1 MSPHDTEG
9 AAMQSPLRGTTA
21 PLSRIPCVPP
31 PVASPRPPGRGWRGP
46 LSRLVAVVVFV
57 LAAALVGPAPT
68 AHAAVGLTKVT
79 GFGAN
84 PGQLNMYVYR
94 PASLPDRPAVVF
106 ALHGCSQDAQTYAD
120 NSGLPE
126 LADRH
131 KFLVVFA
138 ETTFANNMGKC
149 FNWFQP
155 ADNRRGQGEAAS
167 IRQMAAHTVSAYG
180 ADARR
185 TYVTGLSAGGAM
197 TSAMLATYPDVF
209 QAGAVVAGLPHGCAD
224 DLIAAGTCMSPGT
237 DLTPAQWAQRVR
249 DAHPSWSGPWPR
261 MAVWHGDKDT
271 KVVPRNADEL
281 RDQWTALHGLSQK
294 PTRTSVIGPNSTR
307 HEEYAA
313 ADDSVAVEVNRVP
326 DIGHA
331 TPVDPGSGAQQC
343 GSTGT
348 ANFQDSICS
357 SHWITRFFGLSEPF
371 EDNRLPAP
379 TGLTVSEATDTTVR
393 LSWDPVDGADGYLV
407 HRDGALLTTADATS
421 YADTGLTAGSSHT
434 YAVAAR
440 DADGEPGR
448 LSGTVTARTTG
459 GVTACWTATN
469 YAHVQAGRA
478 TTSGGYAY
486 AKGSE
491 QNMGLYNIFVTHTL
505 KESPAGHFTLADGT
519 CT

>member
-1 MSPHDTEG
+1 
-9 AAMQSPLRGTTA
+9 MQSPSRGTTV
-21 PLSRIPCVPP
+21 PPSRIPSVPP
-31 PVASPRPPGRGWRGP
+31 PVASPGPSGRGWRGL
-46 LSRLVAVVVFV
+46 LSRLVAVAALV
-57 LAAALVGPAPT
+57 LAAALAGPAPT
-68 AHAAVGLTKVT
+68 AHAAAGLTRVT
-79 GFGAN
+79 DFGAN

-106 ALHGCSQDAQTYAD
+106 ALHGCSQNAQLYAD

-138 ETTFANNMGKC
+138 ETTTANNMSKC

-155 ADNRRGQGEAAS
+155 ADTRRGQGEAAS

-180 ADARR
+180 ADSGR

-197 TSAMLATYPDVF
+197 TSVMLATYPDVF
-209 QAGAVVAGLPHGCAD
+209 QAGAVVAGLPYGCAG
-224 DLIAAGTCMSPGT
+224 DLVAAGTCMSPGT

-281 RDQWTALHGLSQK
+281 RDQWTALHGLSQT
-294 PTRTSVIGPNSTR
+294 PARTSLIGPNSTR
-307 HEEYAA
+307 HEEYTA
-313 ADDSVAVEVNRVP
+313 ADGSVAVEVNRVP

-331 TPVDPGSGAQQC
+331 TPVDPGSGPQQC

-348 ANFQDSICS
+348 VNFQDSLCS
-357 SHWITRFFGLSEPF
+357 SHWITEFFGLAEPV
-371 EDNRLPAP
+371 EDDGLPAP
-379 TGLTVSEATDTTVR
+379 TGLTVGDATDTTLR
-393 LSWDPVDGADGYLV
+393 LSWEPVDGADGYLV
-407 HRDGALLTTADATS
+407 HRDGAPLTTVGATS
-421 YADTGLTAGSSHT
+421 YTDSGLTPGTSHT

-440 DADGEPGR
+440 ASDGTTGR
-448 LSGTVTARTTG
+448 LSGLVTARTTG
-459 GVTACWTATN
+459 GTAACWTASN

-478 TTSGGYAY
+478 TTSGGYTY
-486 AKGSE
+486 AKGSG

-505 KESPAGHFTLADGT
+505 KESPVGHFTLADGT
-519 CT
+519 CS

>member
-1 MSPHDTEG
+1 
-9 AAMQSPLRGTTA
+9 MQSLLRGSTV
-21 PLSRIPCVPP
+21 PPSRRIPSVPSP
-31 PVASPRPPGRGWRGP
+31 IASPSPSGRGWRGL
-46 LSRLVAVVVFV
+46 LSRLVAVAALV
-57 LAAALVGPAPT
+57 LAAALAGPAPT
-68 AHAAVGLTKVT
+68 AHAAVGLTRVT
-79 GFGAN
+79 DFGAN

-106 ALHGCSQDAQTYAD
+106 ALHGCSQNAQLYAD

-138 ETTFANNMGKC
+138 ETTNANNMSKC

-155 ADNRRGQGEAAS
+155 ADTRRGQGEAAS

-180 ADARR
+180 ADSRR

-197 TSAMLATYPDVF
+197 TSVMLATYPDVF
-209 QAGAVVAGLPHGCAD
+209 QAGAVVAGLPYGCAN
-224 DLIAAGTCMSPGT
+224 DLVAAGRCMSPGT

-261 MAVWHGDKDT
+261 VAVWHGEKDT
-271 KVVPRNADEL
+271 TVAPRNADEL

-294 PTRTSVIGPNSTR
+294 PSRTSLIGPNSTR

-313 ADDSVAVEVNRVP
+313 ADGSVAVEVNRVP

-331 TPVDPGSGAQQC
+331 TPVDPGSGPQQC

-348 ANFQDSICS
+348 VNFQDSLCS
-357 SHWITRFFGLSEPF
+357 SHWIAQFFGLTDPVEESG
-371 EDNRLPAP
+371 LPAP
-379 TGLTVSEATDTTVR
+379 AGLTVSDPTDTTLR
-393 LSWDPVDGADGYLV
+393 LSWDPVDGAAGYVV
-407 HRDGALLTTADATS
+407 HRDGAPLATVDGTS
-421 YADTGLTAGSSHT
+421 HTDTGLTAGSSHT

-440 DADGEPGR
+440 DADGRTGQ
-448 LSGTVTARTTG
+448 LSGVVTARTTG
-459 GVTACWTATN
+459 GATACWTATN

-478 TTSGGYAY
+478 TTGGGYTY
-486 AKGSE
+486 AKGSG

-505 KESPAGHFTLADGT
+505 KESPAGYFTLADGT

>member
-21 PLSRIPCVPP
+21 PLSRIPSVPP
-31 PVASPRPPGRGWRGP
+31 PVASPRLPGRGRRGP

-167 IRQMAAHTVSAYG
+167 IRQMAAHTVSAHG

-271 KVVPRNADEL
+271 KVVPQRRRTA
-281 RDQWTALHGLSQK
+281 RQWTALHGLSQ
-294 PTRTSVIGPNSTR
+294 R
-307 HEEYAA
+307 
-313 ADDSVAVEVNRVP
+313 
-326 DIGHA
+326 
-331 TPVDPGSGAQQC
+331 
-343 GSTGT
+343 
-348 ANFQDSICS
+348 
-357 SHWITRFFGLSEPF
+357 
-371 EDNRLPAP
+371 PARP
-379 TGLTVSEATDTTVR
+379 
-393 LSWDPVDGADGYLV
+393 
-407 HRDGALLTTADATS
+407 
-421 YADTGLTAGSSHT
+421 
-434 YAVAAR
+434 
-440 DADGEPGR
+440 
-448 LSGTVTARTTG
+448 
-459 GVTACWTATN
+459 
-469 YAHVQAGRA
+469 
-478 TTSGGYAY
+478 
-486 AKGSE
+486 
-491 QNMGLYNIFVTHTL
+491 
-505 KESPAGHFTLADGT
+505 
-519 CT
+519 